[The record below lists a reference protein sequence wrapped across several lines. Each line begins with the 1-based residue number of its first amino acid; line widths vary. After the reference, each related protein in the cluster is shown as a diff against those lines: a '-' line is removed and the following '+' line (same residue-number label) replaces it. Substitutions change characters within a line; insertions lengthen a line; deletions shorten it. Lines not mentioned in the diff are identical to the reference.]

1 VDVDPERAARLL
13 LTERDAVLPLLSALG
28 SGDADRPTVLPGW
41 SVWDVVAH
49 CAAAMS
55 LVGRGESSGWSAE
68 ENQRDVDERRTWPFE
83 RVLAELSEGY
93 AAAARA
99 VAGAGGAL
107 DGLALGEWVHGGD
120 VREALGAP
128 DAYASDGIEDAL
140 ELIEQRSRLPRFS
153 VPPTSVTLPDRELVL
168 GHPPATARLDADA
181 ATLVRLVAGR
191 SPDPPRYSLSGAAPD
206 QLLLF
211 RDGGHPEGA

>member
-13 LTERDAVLPLLSALG
+13 LRERDAVLPLLTALG
-28 SGDADRPTVLPGW
+28 DGEADRPTVLPGW
-41 SVWDVVAH
+41 SVRDVVAH

-68 ENQRDVDERRTWPFE
+68 ENQRDVDVRREWPFE
-83 RVLAELSEGY
+83 QVLAELSAGY
-93 AAAARA
+93 EAAARA

-120 VREALGAP
+120 IRDALGAP
-128 DAYASDGIEDAL
+128 DAYASDGVEDAL

-153 VPPTSVTLPDRELVL
+153 VPPTTVELPDRELVL
-168 GHPPATARLDADA
+168 GHPPATARLTADA
-181 ATLVRLVAGR
+181 ATLVRLCAGR
-191 SPDPPRYSLSGAAPD
+191 SPNPARYSLRGAAPEE
-206 QLLLF
+206 LLLF
-211 RDGGHPEGA
+211 R